1 MKLTRI
7 ILSGGGTGGHIY
19 PAIAIADALKKRH
32 PQCAIRFVGAYGKM
46 EMEKV
51 PQAGYPISG
60 IWIAGFQRKISLK
73 NILFPLKLG
82 VSLIQSLVYII
93 RYRPQLVIGTGGF
106 ASGPLLFVA
115 GLFGISSLIQ
125 EQNSY
130 PGITNRLLGRY
141 AHKIA
146 VAYPNMERFFP
157 SQKIVFTG
165 NPIRKGISETTI
177 SSNQAKQHFGVSP
190 NKKTIVILGGSLGA
204 KRINELVAEKQPLF
218 QSLGW
223 QLIWQC
229 GKLYYDQFQSMA
241 SSQSMIVPFVKEMDY
256 LYAAADLIIS
266 RAGASTIS
274 ELAQVGKP
282 VVFIPSP
289 NVAEDHQMKNAQAV
303 AQQQAAVVIAEKD
316 LRKDFDSVFRA
327 LSQDDE
333 RQQLLGDN
341 IKSLARPEALNEII
355 QTLESLVG

>member
-32 PQCAIRFVGAYGKM
+32 PQCGIRFVGAYGKM

-60 IWIAGFQRKISLK
+60 IWIAGFQRKLSLK

-93 RYRPQLVIGTGGF
+93 MYRPQLVIGTGGF

-130 PGITNRLLGRY
+130 PGITNRVLGRY

-157 SQKIVFTG
+157 AQKIVFTG

-177 SSNQAKQHFGVSP
+177 SSDQAKQHFGLSA

-303 AQQQAAVVIAEKD
+303 AQQQAAAVIAEKD
-316 LRKDFDSVFRA
+316 LGKDFDSVFRA
-327 LSQDDE
+327 LSQDEE